1 MDTANA
7 GVGVRRAHY
16 HRVDHAGNGQVVGES
31 AATGK
36 KAVILLSRQRLSD
49 PFLQAG
55 QDKLNRCP
63 TA

>member
-1 MDTANA
+1 MHLA
-7 GVGVRRAHY
+7 RQRE
-16 HRVDHAGNGQVVGES
+16 VVGER
-31 AATGK
+31 AAPGK
-36 KAVILLSRQRLSD
+36 KTIVFLASQRLSN

>member
-1 MDTANA
+1 MR
-7 GVGVRRAHY
+7 VRRAH
-16 HRVDHAGNGQVVGES
+16 DAGMHLARQREVVGER
-31 AATGK
+31 AAPGK
-36 KAVILLSRQRLSD
+36 KTIVFLASQRLSN